1 MRQYITCLLL
11 FLFPHTAA
19 STICQTWEV
28 FFVAYVEL
36 FNRVGC
42 LEVTVFVMSLA
53 GDKEDAVN
61 GMADEFIPRTSER
74 EV

>member
-1 MRQYITCLLL
+1 
-11 FLFPHTAA
+11 
-19 STICQTWEV
+19 V